1 MFFLFTFRFFCAKA
15 LSLIFFLHSKKRSQR
30 PLKLRRFLKFGF
42 TQNAGT
48 LQTRPLASGA
58 GVPLLL
64 DYTVSKKPFWDFR
77 LNTNSFFI
85 NLKNQHKLRGYFTK
99 LNFSFFI
106 FASSYLSLFRVLPRS
121 CRLPSGQSFFVSTYF
136 LCSLP
141 QSKFFF
147 DLRPKSSCFFFKK
160 KRIGSRGVAQNAC
173 DHPNGGKG
181 RSGVIRG
188 F

>member
-1 MFFLFTFRFFCAKA
+1 MFFLFTSRLFCTKA
-15 LSLIFFLHSKKRSQR
+15 LSLIFFSYLKKRSQR
-30 PLKLRRFLKFGF
+30 PCKLRRFLKFSF
-42 TQNAGT
+42 VQNAGA
-48 LQTRPLASGA
+48 LQTRPLTSGA
-58 GVPLLL
+58 EVSLLL
-64 DYTVSKKPFWDFR
+64 DCAVSKKPFWDFR

-85 NLKNQHKLRGYFTK
+85 NLKKQQKLRGYFTK
-99 LNFSFFI
+99 LNFSFFV

-181 RSGVIRG
+181 RGGVIRG